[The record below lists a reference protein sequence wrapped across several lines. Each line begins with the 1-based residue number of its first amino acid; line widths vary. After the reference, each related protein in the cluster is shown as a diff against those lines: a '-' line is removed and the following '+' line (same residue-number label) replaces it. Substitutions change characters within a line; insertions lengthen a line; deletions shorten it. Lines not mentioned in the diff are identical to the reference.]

1 MKPMNTDSLINL
13 ATVYAHHVGQR
24 LSTVGAYA
32 VNDGKF
38 FERLSAGRSCTFKTA
53 EKAVRYFDAVWPAD
67 LDWPRDIPRPRKS
80 STKEAA

>member
-1 MKPMNTDSLINL
+1 MSPDSLINL
-13 ATVYAHHVGQR
+13 ATMYAQHVGHR

-67 LDWPRDIPRPRKS
+67 LAWPTDIPRPPKS
-80 STKEAA
+80 KEAA